1 MKSPYSRRQA
11 KPRGFRGGSR
21 IIPGCLS
28 IIPVLLIT
36 ACPTHTDD
44 LRLNFTITYTPKSII
59 AYAGIELEAVIPTI
73 RPAGAGVKAS
83 FAITK
88 GGKLP
93 DGLRLDPATGAIS
106 GTVPA
111 GSSPAGARSYTITA
125 TGTSAKASGKTA
137 AFDITVEV
145 KRASVVSVSY
155 PASRAALNLEKGTM
169 LTSGQLTSLTPV
181 LTPAGAS
188 VTYSIS
194 PDLNAN
200 TGLNFDTADGRITG
214 VPTKAAVSREYTVR
228 AEGIGPYT
236 GTASAGVTI
245 RVDVAGSSVTYS
257 GSFTPPGGAETTFNF
272 TGRDGSES
280 KPYELN
286 LNRDVLGNPAT
297 NVNFFPVFNPPEA
310 GVGAAYALQEKNM
323 LGSYESE
330 TPTAFNTATGGGS
343 FNPSNGL
350 AFSTANGEITGTA
363 RKIITAEYKI
373 IITLKSDS
381 VYSDGSTAK
390 EVFFTLT
397 VANP

>member
-1 MKSPYSRRQA
+1 M
-11 KPRGFRGGSR
+11 
-21 IIPGCLS
+21 
-28 IIPVLLIT
+28 
-36 ACPTHTDD
+36 
-44 LRLNFTITYTPKSII
+44 
-59 AYAGIELEAVIPTI
+59 
-73 RPAGAGVKAS
+73 KAS

-200 TGLNFDTADGRITG
+200 TGLNFNTADGRITG

-245 RVDVAGSSVTYS
+245 RVDAAGSSVTYS
-257 GSFTPPGGAETTFNF
+257 GSFTPPGGADTTFNF
-272 TGRDGSES
+272 SGQDGSES

-286 LNRDVLGNPAT
+286 LNRDALGNPAT
-297 NVNFFPVFNPPEA
+297 DVNFSPVFNPPEA
-310 GVGAAYALQEKNM
+310 GVEAAYALQEKNA

-330 TPTAFNTATGGGS
+330 TRTAFNTATGGGS
-343 FNPSNGL
+343 FDPSNGL
-350 AFSTANGEITGTA
+350 DFNTANGEITGTA
-363 RKIITAEYKI
+363 GKIITSEYKI

-397 VANP
+397 VADPPIS